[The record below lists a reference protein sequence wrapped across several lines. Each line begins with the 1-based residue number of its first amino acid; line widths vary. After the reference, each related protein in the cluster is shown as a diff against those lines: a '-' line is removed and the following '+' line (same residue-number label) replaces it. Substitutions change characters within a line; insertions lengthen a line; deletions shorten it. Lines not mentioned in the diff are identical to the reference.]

1 MPVTDRRK
9 GDWLPGVKGS
19 RLLLRLPVAAGT
31 LVLLVVY
38 PFSRLRSAGPGDG
51 FDQASRRLA
60 GLAGRRTDGVG
71 RGRVLCYLAFR
82 LVPEAVAVFAMALL
96 AIGAVLAGI
105 VIVALFKGT
114 LGTGEFLLQVL
125 IGAVLLVLDLQL
137 LVSTARLDDWLA
149 RVVLE
154 PSERE
159 QDLERRVDELA
170 LSRAEVVLA
179 VDGERRRIER
189 DLHDGLQQRLISVG
203 MLLGQARRTD
213 SERRRDELL
222 AEAHDGAQQAIAELR
237 EVAWR
242 VYPSALEDAGL
253 AEVLPMVAQ
262 RAGIDTR
269 VELRLDERLPRD
281 VETVLYYVASE
292 AMSNVAKHA
301 GAHQVRIEVERSA
314 TMVVMTITDDGVG
327 GADPAA
333 PGLRG
338 LARRVEAA
346 DGRLL
351 IASPTGGPTTV
362 TAEVPCDS

>member
-1 MPVTDRRK
+1 MTDQRK
-9 GDWLPGVKGS
+9 GGWLPGVKGS

-31 LVLLVVY
+31 LVLLLAY
-38 PFSRLRSAGPGDG
+38 PFSRLRPSGDG
-51 FDQASRRLA
+51 GRLDSAARRLG
-60 GLAGRRTDGVG
+60 GLAGRRTEGVS

-82 LVPEAVAVFAMALL
+82 LVPEIVAVLAMALL
-96 AIGAVLAGI
+96 VVGAVLAGI
-105 VIVALFKGT
+105 VVVALFRGT

-137 LVSTARLDDWLA
+137 LVSSARLDDWLA

-159 QDLERRVDELA
+159 QNLERRVDELA
-170 LSRAEVVLA
+170 LSRSEVILA

-213 SERRRDELL
+213 SDRRRDELL
-222 AEAHDGAQQAIAELR
+222 GAAHEGAQQAIAELR

-242 VYPSALEDAGL
+242 VYPSALEEAGL

-292 AMSNVAKHA
+292 AMANVAKHA
-301 GAHQVRIEVERSA
+301 GAQQARIELDRSA

-327 GADPAA
+327 GADPDA
-333 PGLRG
+333 PGLQG

-346 DGRLL
+346 DGRLK
-351 IASPTGGPTTV
+351 IASPTGGPTTL